1 MRNQSL
7 LAGVVVLLG
16 ASLAAAQVPV
26 GNQATFGR
34 TSTGRSYPFLNRHA
48 YGATVD
54 SGRPIPNGSPHAYGS
69 VAVSQPDVVAP
80 TPNLPGP
87 STSPLLQN
95 SGFLGTRY
103 DVYPTVPL
111 YLGAP
116 NGFFFG
122 VTSGQLIQSQ
132 FVPVTGFPATT
143 PVISTVSPGSFQSAS
158 FVR

>member
-1 MRNQSL
+1 MRGQSL

-34 TSTGRSYPFLNRHA
+34 TSPGRSYPFLNRHA
-48 YGATVD
+48 YA
-54 SGRPIPNGSPHAYGS
+54 SA
-69 VAVSQPDVVAP
+69 AVSQPAAAAP
-80 TPNLPGP
+80 TPSVPGP

-95 SGFLGTRY
+95 SGFAATRF

-111 YLGAP
+111 YLGTP
-116 NGFFFG
+116 NGFFLG
-122 VTSGQLIQSQ
+122 VTSGQLIQSP
-132 FVPVTGFPATT
+132 FVPVTGFPTTT
-143 PVISTVSPGSFQSAS
+143 PAISTVSPGAFQTAP